1 MMAPDAPDAP
11 DLAVPPDPDLAIPAD
26 PDPVPPVEGTPRH
39 VALVGVTASGKSA
52 LALDLARRDR
62 TIELV
67 SVDSMQ
73 VYRGMDIGTA
83 KPTPAERAAVPHH
96 LVDVADPWEDFTV
109 ARFVHA
115 AREAVDAIEARGH
128 RALLVGGTGL
138 YLRAVVDD
146 LAVPG
151 RYPAVRAELDADP
164 DTAGLHRRLATLDPV
179 AAGRME
185 PTNRRR
191 VVRALEV
198 TLGSGRPFSSFGPGL
213 DVYPVTRFHLVG
225 VRLPHDVVAARIEQ
239 RYHRQMAAGFLD
251 EVRRLLA
258 DPRGLSRTARQAL
271 GYRELIAHLAGEA
284 TLDEALHLAVRR
296 TRRFARRQASW
307 FRRDPRIGWLDAT
320 DDPHEVSPALAREL
334 VVPGAAPP
342 AAAATGP
349 RR

>member
-1 MMAPDAPDAP
+1 MATDTPDT
-11 DLAVPPDPDLAIPAD
+11 
-26 PDPVPPVEGTPRH
+26 PVTPRH
-39 VALVGVTASGKSA
+39 AALVGVTASGKSA
-52 LALDLARRDR
+52 LALDLARLDR

-83 KPTPAERAAVPHH
+83 KPSPAERAEVPHH

-109 ARFVHA
+109 ARFVRA
-115 AREAVDAIEARGH
+115 ARTAVTAIEARGH

-151 RYPAVRAELDADP
+151 RYPDVRGELEADP
-164 DTAGLHRRLATLDPV
+164 DTAGLHRRLAALDPV

-213 DVYPVTRFHLVG
+213 DVYPASRFHLVG
-225 VRLPHDVVAARIEQ
+225 VRLPHEVVAARIEE
-239 RYHRQMAAGFLD
+239 RYRRQVTAGFLD

-258 DPRGLSRTARQAL
+258 HPRGLSRTARQAL
-271 GYRELIAHLAGEA
+271 GYRELIGHLAGES
-284 TLDEALHLAVRR
+284 TPDEALELAVRR

-307 FRRDPRIGWLDAT
+307 FRRDPRIRWHDAAT
-320 DDPHEVSPALAREL
+320 DPDEVLPALARDL
-334 VVPGAAPP
+334 LGPGAASRVT
-342 AAAATGP
+342 TGP
-349 RR
+349 QA

>member
-1 MMAPDAPDAP
+1 MAPDAPDP
-11 DLAVPPDPDLAIPAD
+11 AVPPD
-26 PDPVPPVEGTPRH
+26 PDPVPPVEGRPPRH
-39 VALVGVTASGKSA
+39 VALMGVTASGKSA

-83 KPTPAERAAVPHH
+83 KPTPAERAEVPHH
-96 LVDVADPWEDFTV
+96 LVDIADPWEDFTV
-109 ARFVHA
+109 ARFVQA
-115 AREAVDAIEARGH
+115 ARAAVVAIEARGH

-164 DTAGLHRRLATLDPV
+164 DTAGLHSRLTALDPV

-213 DVYPVTRFHLVG
+213 DVYPATRFHLVG
-225 VRLPHDVVAARIEQ
+225 VRLPHEVVAARIEH

-258 DPRGLSRTARQAL
+258 EPHGLSRTARQAL

-284 TLDEALHLAVRR
+284 TLDEALDLAVRR

-307 FRRDPRIGWLDAT
+307 FRRDPRIRWLDAT
-320 DDPHEVSPALAREL
+320 DDPHEVVPALAREL
-334 VVPGAAPP
+334 IVPDSASP
-342 AAAATGP
+342 ATAATGP
-349 RR
+349 RP